1 MIDTTNDSGMGYS
14 EGYAYKP
21 LIQEKEEIERKIKS
35 FEEQIELAKT
45 AIYWQKKR
53 LRLVEQELNSNVS
66 QSKRA
71 EQVNDNQNGN
81 NKD

>member
-1 MIDTTNDSGMGYS
+1 MNSAMGYS
-14 EGYAYKP
+14 EGSDMYLSNP

-66 QSKRA
+66 QTKRA